1 MPGAPASPAYG
12 DRAGGCEEVL
22 TVSLTCTRSEPDM
35 ARLSASASASGE
47 GGDLADPADMAD
59 QQLIQI

>member
-22 TVSLTCTRSEPDM
+22 TVSLTCARSEPDM
-35 ARLSASASASGE
+35 ARLSASASGE
-47 GGDLADPADMAD
+47 GGDLADLTD